1 MKRIAIVGAGQSGL
15 QLGLGLLAAGYEV
28 TMFSNRTGDDIRHGK
43 VMSSQCMFH
52 TSLQIERDLG
62 LDHWANDCPTVDGIG
77 LAVPH
82 PEQKG
87 AKAIDWIARLNS
99 SAQSVDQRVK
109 VPAWMSE
116 FQKKGGELVFK
127 DAGIDE
133 LEACTKSHDLTLV
146 ASGKGEISKLF
157 ERDAHKSTFDKPQRA
172 LALTYVKGMT
182 PRKPFSAVCFNLIPG
197 VGEYFVFPALTT
209 TGPCEIMVFEG
220 VPGGPMDC
228 WADVKTPQEHLA
240 RSKWILDTF
249 TPWEAERCKDI
260 ELTDD
265 NGILAG
271 RFAPTVRKP
280 VATLPSGR
288 KVLGLADVVV
298 LNDPITGQ
306 GSNNAAKCADTYL
319 KSILARGDGAA
330 DAAWMQQTL
339 DRYWFGYA
347 QWVTQWTNML
357 LTPPPPHVLKLLGTA
372 GAMPPLAS
380 AFANGFDDPRTFFPW
395 FADPAEADRYI
406 DTCAATAAVAA

>member
-28 TMFSNRTGDDIRHGK
+28 TMFSNRTGEDIRRGK

-62 LDHWANDCPTVDGIG
+62 LDLWAQDCPTVDGIG

-87 AKAIDWIARLNS
+87 AKVIDWTARLNS
-99 SAQSVDQRVK
+99 CAQSVDQRVK
-109 VPAWMSE
+109 IPAWMDL
-116 FQKKGGELVFK
+116 FQKRGGALVPR
-127 DAGIDE
+127 DASIED
-133 LEACTKSHDLTLV
+133 LEACTLDHDLTLV

-157 ERDAHKSTFDKPQRA
+157 ERDVHKCAFDQPQRA
-172 LALTYVKGMT
+172 LALTYVNGMA
-182 PRKPFSAVCFNLIPG
+182 PRDPFSAVSFNLIPG

-228 WADVKTPQEHLA
+228 WGDVKTPQEHLA

-249 TPWEAERCKDI
+249 APWEAERCRHI

-319 KSILARGDGAA
+319 KSILARGAGAA
-330 DAAWMQQTL
+330 DAAWMQQTF

-347 QWVTQWTNML
+347 QWVVQWTNML
-357 LTPPPPHVLKLLGTA
+357 LAPPPPHVLKLLGSA
-372 GAMPPLAS
+372 GAIPPLAS

-395 FADPAEADRYI
+395 FADGAEADRYI
-406 DTCAATAAVAA
+406 ETCASVA